1 MENLVKVERTT
12 LTMKE
17 TVDYLGIS
25 YWLVNQL
32 VRRREI
38 PCARVG
44 GRVLF
49 RVQAL
54 DEYLK
59 EKEEKHNIC
68 ELVNTEKTDEIIGE
82 FEYADYMVAQCWI
95 KEIELKKINSLY
107 NMCLKK
113 IDLERYTYIEQEI
126 IKIAMQYITGKKEP
140 SIFDKFISNIDDEI
154 LKNVI
159 KNIKN
164 KTRDEVNCVVE
175 SLAKSLSM
183 EYFRKC
189 RKM

>member
-1 MENLVKVERTT
+1 MYLNTFYKGFQRKSRKMSKFVKKRGDYMESLAKVERTT

-17 TVDYLGIS
+17 TAEYLGIS

-59 EKEEKHNIC
+59 EKEEKS
-68 ELVNTEKTDEIIGE
+68 
-82 FEYADYMVAQCWI
+82 
-95 KEIELKKINSLY
+95 LKY
-107 NMCLKK
+107 Q
-113 IDLERYTYIEQEI
+113 ER
-126 IKIAMQYITGKKEP
+126 
-140 SIFDKFISNIDDEI
+140 
-154 LKNVI
+154 
-159 KNIKN
+159 
-164 KTRDEVNCVVE
+164 R
-175 SLAKSLSM
+175 
-183 EYFRKC
+183 
-189 RKM
+189 